1 MMYYIVQGL
10 LGFIAATAFGILFNA
25 PKKALIPSGLVGM
38 TGWLIYVFIDQSS
51 GNPILSSFSGAFTI
65 AFIAHLFSKSYKM
78 PMIIFSVA
86 GIIPLVPG
94 GIAYNSM
101 RNMVQSNYVVAM
113 ENVVLALMIS
123 GSIAMGLVFAEII
136 TQLSLKVIGRL
147 KTKP

>member
-1 MMYYIVQGL
+1 MKQVE
-10 LGFIAATAFGILFNA
+10 
-25 PKKALIPSGLVGM
+25 
-38 TGWLIYVFIDQSS
+38 
-51 GNPILSSFSGAFTI
+51 ILSFPLFSGAFTI

-94 GIAYNSM
+94 GIAYNTM
-101 RNMVQSNYVVAM
+101 RNMVLSNYAVAM
-113 ENVVLALMIS
+113 ENGVLALMIS

-147 KTKP
+147 KTKS